1 MGPAGLFCVR
11 LSQFLMSG
19 SRGHPDDQYRNEK
32 RTRCNTD
39 GPARSRTISISSW
52 RYPIRAG
59 QSGAGK
65 GAGACGARRRGAIER
80 REWRL
85 PRPGGTGV
93 TEAWDAARLRGLLLT
108 SRNVPLW
115 AGLPGPGQPARYSR

>member
-32 RTRCNTD
+32 RTRSVTRTVHRPLAHD
-39 GPARSRTISISSW
+39 LVLEVSYPRGPTRR
-52 RYPIRAG
+52 RQGVP
-59 QSGAGK
+59 
-65 GAGACGARRRGAIER
+65 GARRRGAIEL

-115 AGLPGPGQPARYSR
+115 AGLPDPGQPARYSR

>member
-39 GPARSRTISISSW
+39 GPARSRTISSW

-59 QSGAGK
+59 QNGAGK
-65 GAGACGARRRGAIER
+65 ACRAR
-80 REWRL
+80 
-85 PRPGGTGV
+85 GGVG
-93 TEAWDAARLRGLLLT
+93 R
-108 SRNVPLW
+108 S
-115 AGLPGPGQPARYSR
+115 S

>member
-39 GPARSRTISISSW
+39 GPAPLAHDLHLVLEVSYPRGPKW
-52 RYPIRAG
+52 RRQG
-59 QSGAGK
+59 W
-65 GAGACGARRRGAIER
+65 GACGARRRGAIER
-80 REWRL
+80 REWKCRGRAAPGL
-85 PRPGGTGV
+85 QRPGT
-93 TEAWDAARLRGLLLT
+93 
-108 SRNVPLW
+108 
-115 AGLPGPGQPARYSR
+115 QPDYVVFY

>member
-39 GPARSRTISISSW
+39 GPARSRTISSW

-65 GAGACGARRRGAIER
+65 AGGARAARGGVGRSSGESGDCRGRAAPG
-80 REWRL
+80 L
-85 PRPGGTGV
+85 QRPGT
-93 TEAWDAARLRGLLLT
+93 
-108 SRNVPLW
+108 
-115 AGLPGPGQPARYSR
+115 QPDYVVFY